1 MWSSAIFSDP
11 AVLFSRLAAA
21 PGNLRNSFAYVQVA
35 VGQQDDL
42 QLLPK
47 SEAIDEFLT
56 SQKIKHEYT
65 PTPGTHSWLLWRGY
79 LVDFL
84 IRFSAIAH

>member
-1 MWSSAIFSDP
+1 MAVASRTSPFARSD
-11 AVLFSRLAAA
+11 
-21 PGNLRNSFAYVQVA
+21 
-35 VGQQDDL
+35 
-42 QLLPK
+42 
-47 SEAIDEFLT
+47 AIDEFLT

-84 IRFSAIAH
+84 IKFSAVAQ